1 MVFKNSVPAS
11 HKTHVTP
18 LLRPTSYR
26 ALMQSSF
33 KTHKCTLHSQN
44 SANTLCD
51 LNEIF
56 NLKQVV
62 HTATKL
68 LKELT

>member
-1 MVFKNSVPAS
+1 MVFKNSVAAS

-18 LLRPTSYR
+18 LLRPTSYC
-26 ALMQSSF
+26 ALLQSSF
-33 KTHKCTLHSQN
+33 KTHDCTLRAQN
-44 SANTLCD
+44 SANTLCE

-56 NLKQVV
+56 DLKQAVC
-62 HTATKL
+62 TATKP